1 MDIADALGISASA
14 VSQML
19 SGRMTPN
26 MKQLDVITRTLAL
39 DRTACAELRD
49 FLMRIRSG
57 DEQLRSP
64 LNEFIKS
71 SRIRCGLSM
80 EQLSQVSGIKL
91 ENLMMLENK
100 LNVQPTPNEA
110 VRLAAIFDCNLSELW
125 QSVPETPPA
134 APAAPERALYL
145 RDGNEPYQAEN
156 GRFIKIPVICLDDLK
171 KFNAKFDT
179 LVDFA
184 WRHMVEYKSN
194 FPVGLVLVKA
204 QGEDF
209 NGPPVYRI
217 MLEIAEIS
225 EWIPGM
231 GVLCMI
237 DDKMVMA
244 QAAEQ
249 KGYVTLKEGGKAE
262 KCDICFLLNAM
273 TWESD
278 IFAVTAADKKRN
290 GKSDFTGTY

>member
-1 MDIADALGISASA
+1 MDIAVALGISPSA

-26 MKQLDVITRTLAL
+26 LKQLDVITRTLAL
-39 DRTACAELRD
+39 ERSECAELRD

-71 SRIRCGLSM
+71 SRIRCGLSV
-80 EQLSQVSGIKL
+80 EQLSQISGIKL
-91 ENLMMLENK
+91 ETLLMLENK

-125 QSVPETPPA
+125 QSVPESPPA
-134 APAAPERALYL
+134 PPAEPERTQYL
-145 RDGNEPYQAEN
+145 RDGHEPYQAET
-156 GRFIKIPVICLDDLK
+156 GRFIKIPVITLDDLK
-171 KFNAKFDT
+171 KFNTKFDT
-179 LVDFA
+179 LVDFS
-184 WRHMVEYKSN
+184 WRHMVDYKSN

-209 NGPPVYRI
+209 NWSPVFRVI
-217 MLEIAEIS
+217 LEIAEIA

-231 GVLCMI
+231 GVLAMV
-237 DDKMVMA
+237 DEKMVLA
-244 QAAEQ
+244 QAADE
-249 KGYVTLKEGGKAE
+249 KGYVMIKDSSKP
-262 KCDICFLLNAM
+262 KKSDFCFLLNAM
-273 TWESD
+273 SWESD
-278 IFAVTAADKKRN
+278 IFAVTSADKKRN
-290 GKSDFTGTY
+290 GTGGFSGSY